1 MGKRPMR
8 PDQAKPG
15 PMALAAGFAVH
26 ILTASGA
33 AWALLALLA
42 ASQGRWTMMFGWL
55 GLALIVDGLD
65 GPLARRFDVERTL
78 PRWSGDTLD
87 LVVDILTYVFVP
99 AYALAVSDVLPLAA
113 AIPLALVVVVTSVL
127 YFADRRMKSSDY
139 YFLGFPAV
147 WNAVVFYL
155 FLLRPPPIL
164 AAAMVIVLAVM
175 TFVQLPF
182 VHPFRVAER
191 RTLNLAIL
199 GLWAAL
205 AVWALF
211 RDLSP
216 GPLIVTA
223 LSAIALYFLS
233 VGFLSRRAAP
243 LA

>member
-1 MGKRPMR
+1 MV
-8 PDQAKPG
+8 
-15 PMALAAGFAVH
+15 LAAGFAVH

-42 ASQGRWTMMFGWL
+42 ASQGRWAMMFGWL

-99 AYALAVSDVLPLAA
+99 AYALAVSDFLPPVAA
-113 AIPLALVVVVTSVL
+113 VPLALMVVVTSVL

-155 FLLRPPPIL
+155 FLLRPPPFV

-175 TFVQLPF
+175 TFIQLPF
-182 VHPFRVAER
+182 VHPFRVVER
-191 RTLNLAIL
+191 RAVNLTVV
-199 GLWAAL
+199 GLWAIL
-205 AVWALF
+205 AVWALA

-216 GPLIVTA
+216 GPLIVTS